1 MPLYEYCCEG
11 CQHRFE
17 LLESMSASS
26 ERDART
32 CPLCGTASGR
42 RVPSVFGSRGESPAP
57 AASPGGG

>member
-1 MPLYEYCCEG
+1 MPLYEYCCER

-26 ERDART
+26 EEART
-32 CPLCGTASGR
+32 CPACGADAAR
-42 RVPSVFGSRGESPAP
+42 RVPSLFGSRGESPVT